1 MVSIQYIFQILKKNS
16 NFLTSMWGGFVIT
29 KIYFSKRNIY
39 GRQKINLI
47 INFLKNEKIWILK
60 TGAAEQVKQVKQLLH
75 RNS

>member
-1 MVSIQYIFQILKKNS
+1 
-16 NFLTSMWGGFVIT
+16 MWGGFVMT

-60 TGAAEQVKQVKQLLH
+60 MLYGKHLLDF
-75 RNS
+75 

>member
-1 MVSIQYIFQILKKNS
+1 
-16 NFLTSMWGGFVIT
+16 MWGSFVII

-75 RNS
+75 WNSEVLLQRNF

>member
-1 MVSIQYIFQILKKNS
+1 
-16 NFLTSMWGGFVIT
+16 MWRGFVMT

-60 TGAAEQVKQVKQLLH
+60 MLYGKHLLDF
-75 RNS
+75 